1 MTDATVSSERSDDL
15 RWKASAEGIS
25 LITSAGC
32 IKASA
37 VDIVRIE
44 FKGQTVLQGIQIN
57 IKPSEQ
63 LTDLK
68 FSRFPAKLTLEMILP
83 GTAMEKPFLRVIVMS
98 GSTKYTIPA
107 LPEQDQLIVS
117 GQWFPLVPSE
127 IREISDLLE
136 ACGITDIKSLSLRQC
151 LELLR
156 SEAEFLTVVE
166 NSNDREHPSTLPG
179 VVPTFSGTMDLLVK
193 HGFTASLY
201 PYQKTGVSWLRSVAK
216 EELGCILADEMGLG
230 KTVQIIALLTLF
242 KIHWN
247 MPALIVAPATLLENW
262 RREFLKFS
270 PNINVLVHSGSQR
283 TGFPSS
289 LRNYDVVITSY
300 DIAVRDHGMLSM
312 IEWGFIILDEAQ
324 AIKNPATRRAI
335 ALKSLNK
342 KVAIAVTGTPVENRL
357 RDLWSLMDFSC
368 PGLLGTLEQFE
379 VSNPDSEVAAKRIE
393 RIVSPL
399 ILRRRVDDVA
409 DDLPEKIIISQ
420 TVSMSES
427 ALTKYEE
434 LRQQIANEY
443 GNSATLVSLI
453 KLRQFCTHPY
463 LLEEGPI
470 DDPAKDSDKYV
481 RLIEILEE
489 IIERNQKAIIFTSF
503 SVMSD
508 LLVSDLSSRFGRPCI
523 QIDGRTPVT
532 DRQKLVDFFGEVN
545 GSAFLILNPRAAGTG
560 LNITEANHV
569 IHYNLEWNPAVEDQ
583 ATARAYRRGQRRPVT
598 VHRLFYP
605 DTVEEVIDDRIR
617 RKRLLADAAVVGT
630 EAAEADAADIAR
642 ALTISPAAKGVNRK

>member
-1 MTDATVSSERSDDL
+1 MTDATVSSKRSDDL

-32 IKASA
+32 IKATA
-37 VDIVRIE
+37 VDIIRID
-44 FKGQTVLQGIQIN
+44 FKGGTVLQGIQIN

-68 FSRFPAKLTLEMILP
+68 FSRFPAKLTLEMVLP
-83 GTAMEKPFLRVIVMS
+83 GTAMEKPFLRVIVTS
-98 GSTKYTIPA
+98 GSNKYTIPA

-136 ACGITDIKSLSLRQC
+136 ACGITDIKNLSLRQC

-166 NSNDREHPSTLPG
+166 NSNDREKPSTIPG
-179 VVPTFSGTMDLLVK
+179 VAPACAGTMDLLVK
-193 HGFTASLY
+193 YGFTASLY

-230 KTVQIIALLTLF
+230 KTIQIIALLTLF

-289 LRNYDVVITSY
+289 LRSCDVVITSY

-379 VSNPDSEVAAKRIE
+379 ASNPDSEVAAKRIE
-393 RIVSPL
+393 RVVSPL

-409 DDLPEKIIISQ
+409 DDLPEKIII
-420 TVSMSES
+420 
-427 ALTKYEE
+427 
-434 LRQQIANEY
+434 
-443 GNSATLVSLI
+443 
-453 KLRQFCTHPY
+453 
-463 LLEEGPI
+463 
-470 DDPAKDSDKYV
+470 
-481 RLIEILEE
+481 
-489 IIERNQKAIIFTSF
+489 
-503 SVMSD
+503 
-508 LLVSDLSSRFGRPCI
+508 
-523 QIDGRTPVT
+523 
-532 DRQKLVDFFGEVN
+532 
-545 GSAFLILNPRAAGTG
+545 
-560 LNITEANHV
+560 
-569 IHYNLEWNPAVEDQ
+569 
-583 ATARAYRRGQRRPVT
+583 
-598 VHRLFYP
+598 
-605 DTVEEVIDDRIR
+605 
-617 RKRLLADAAVVGT
+617 
-630 EAAEADAADIAR
+630 
-642 ALTISPAAKGVNRK
+642 